1 MTSTEQSRRLD
12 ESNDMTPVAGTVDID
27 VPADVLW
34 QCFRNPSLWPRWNPC
49 MFWAYNRDLVP
60 GQKLIWAFEPLRW
73 WYLYKLPGVATL
85 IEVEENRKV
94 TWEVTVMPGFYAR
107 HTYSIEDLG
116 DGRTRFGSWEKAMGP
131 MFRALQ
137 FFWVAHF
144 IFVKE
149 QSLRGA
155 QQLAEIYQR
164 TGALDAS
171 TLPQRN
177 MVAVIVQLVLLLTI
191 IANVA
196 SVIGRVFRPRRSH
209 PDGPA

>member
-1 MTSTEQSRRLD
+1 MSAEQSRQLD
-12 ESNDMTPVAGTVDID
+12 ASNDMAPVEGTVDID
-27 VPADVLW
+27 VPAAVLW

-60 GQKLIWAFEPLRW
+60 GQPLIWAFEPLRW

-85 IEVEENRKV
+85 IEVEENRRV

-144 IFVKE
+144 VFVKE

-155 QQLAEIYQR
+155 QQLEEIYQH

-171 TLPQRN
+171 TLPEKN
-177 MVAVIVQLVLLLTI
+177 VLTSIVQLVVLLTI

-196 SVIGRVFRPRRSH
+196 SVIGRVLRPRRSRRE
-209 PDGPA
+209 GRA